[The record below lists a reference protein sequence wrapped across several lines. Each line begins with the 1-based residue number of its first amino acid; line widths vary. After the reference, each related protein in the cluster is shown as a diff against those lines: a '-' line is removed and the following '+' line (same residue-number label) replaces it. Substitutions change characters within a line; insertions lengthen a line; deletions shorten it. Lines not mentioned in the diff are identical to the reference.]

1 MVKLK
6 KPEERQTDS
15 FDYSKVPE
23 HSMGIDGNT
32 GNILIKVDSGKYSD
46 SIFEY
51 IDTSNSVPKDG
62 ILEYNAAIRV
72 FIKNGVEYNANHL
85 VPDDHEDFKNLVTTP
100 ILLNM
105 VKSIQLAESGY
116 AEEMSDSEQSH
127 IITL

>member
-51 IDTSNSVPKDG
+51 IDRRDPMIRAHFFEDNVMN
-62 ILEYNAAIRV
+62 IL
-72 FIKNGVEYNANHL
+72 K
-85 VPDDHEDFKNLVTTP
+85 
-100 ILLNM
+100 
-105 VKSIQLAESGY
+105 KS
-116 AEEMSDSEQSH
+116 
-127 IITL
+127 